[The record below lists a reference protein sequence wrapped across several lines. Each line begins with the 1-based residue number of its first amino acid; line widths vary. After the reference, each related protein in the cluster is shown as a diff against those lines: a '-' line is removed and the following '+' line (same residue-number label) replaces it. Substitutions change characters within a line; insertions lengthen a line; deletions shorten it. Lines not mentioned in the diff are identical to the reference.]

1 MKFLFL
7 GKNHATMANSFV
19 SNHDYENMALIN
31 INRNTDLAASGAGL
45 LSGNGNNRKPGVS
58 HWRSYSN
65 MADGKFTFENHV
77 SKFQLFFSNLSSDC
91 SNSLDLRN
99 LKEQVK
105 QD

>member
-1 MKFLFL
+1 MFTSVDLNEIYNMVMKFLFL

-45 LSGNGNNRKPGVS
+45 LGGNGNNRKPGVS

-65 MADGKFTFENHV
+65 MADGKFIFKNHV
-77 SKFQLFFSNLSSDC
+77 SKFQTFFPI
-91 SNSLDLRN
+91 
-99 LKEQVK
+99 
-105 QD
+105 